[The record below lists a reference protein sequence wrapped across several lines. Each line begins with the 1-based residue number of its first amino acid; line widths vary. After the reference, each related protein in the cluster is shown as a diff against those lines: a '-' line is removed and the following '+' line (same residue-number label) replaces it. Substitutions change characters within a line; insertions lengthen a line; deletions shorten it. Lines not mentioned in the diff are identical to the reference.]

1 MLWRFLMKIMRR
13 TTSALVLIGL
23 LASTLLINGCGR
35 KEAQNE
41 GCPSGSF
48 LANATD
54 TITSTG
60 VCGWNDFVFTGSSLA
75 SIGVGCVQD
84 PVFTVKD
91 IAGNPRNN
99 VCLVLT
105 TNGIWWT
112 DHSYTATINGD
123 QIRATTN
130 DTGTVTLYWTT
141 YPLPLSSAATGTTTA
156 GADHIYVP
164 ASISAASGAVSLVV
178 SADITVKG
186 CLADGSI
193 CP

>member
-1 MLWRFLMKIMRR
+1 MKIMRK
-13 TTSALVLIGL
+13 TISALVLIGM
-23 LASTLLINGCGR
+23 LASTLLFTGCGR
-35 KEAQNE
+35 KEAVSD

-54 TITSTG
+54 TISSTG
-60 VCGWNDFVFTGSSLA
+60 VCGWNSQVFAGSSLA
-75 SIGVGCVQD
+75 LNGEECVQD

-91 IAGNPRNN
+91 SAGNPKNN

-112 DHSYTATINGD
+112 NHNYTTRINGD
-123 QIRATTN
+123 QIIATTGDN
-130 DTGTVTLYWTT
+130 GTVTTYWTT

-156 GADHIYVP
+156 GTDNTYVS
-164 ASISAASGAVSLVV
+164 AAISAASGAVSLEVT
-178 SADITVKG
+178 ADIIVKG
-186 CLADGSI
+186 CPADGSI